1 MIWLQRYKFLLSNT
15 NFYFVKNQCVMYN
28 DTNWHKK
35 WNKLQ
40 HYFCQT
46 ATRISWRNEKLP
58 LTLQLKS
65 KTNKDETIFENF
77 ICCGIFD
84 DYGFDLPSVW
94 KYRKT
99 TRQSNPRP
107 WQATNHC
114 GIPRLQV
121 RNARE
126 FSPFLG
132 KWSGGVL
139 KNRRE
144 E

>member
-1 MIWLQRYKFLLSNT
+1 
-15 NFYFVKNQCVMYN
+15 
-28 DTNWHKK
+28 
-35 WNKLQ
+35 
-40 HYFCQT
+40 
-46 ATRISWRNEKLP
+46 
-58 LTLQLKS
+58 LQLKS

-114 GIPRLQV
+114 GIPRQQV
-121 RNARE
+121 SKRF
-126 FSPFLG
+126 FSVFS
-132 KWSGGVL
+132 KMERWSAEKPKRRVS
-139 KNRRE
+139 KNRLNI
-144 E
+144 

>member
-1 MIWLQRYKFLLSNT
+1 
-15 NFYFVKNQCVMYN
+15 
-28 DTNWHKK
+28 
-35 WNKLQ
+35 
-40 HYFCQT
+40 
-46 ATRISWRNEKLP
+46 
-58 LTLQLKS
+58 LKS

-114 GIPRLQV
+114 GIPRQQI
-121 RNARE
+121 RNARD
-126 FSPFLG
+126 FSPFLR